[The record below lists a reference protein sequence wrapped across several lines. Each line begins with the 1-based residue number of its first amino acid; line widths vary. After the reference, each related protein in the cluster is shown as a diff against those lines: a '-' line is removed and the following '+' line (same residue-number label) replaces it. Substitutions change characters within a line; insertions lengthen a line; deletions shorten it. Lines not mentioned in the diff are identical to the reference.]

1 MRSEK
6 FVKNIPFNITVAARL
21 TWLETAVM
29 PHQLL
34 TGRPSE
40 LRAPSRLS
48 VLFPGPYF
56 PVLVL
61 VPAAIWSTVECLG
74 SYNRPLLLYFLLSQ
88 LSKYSSVSFL
98 LPAPPEVWLPALF
111 PNMVGRGGRFSR
123 GHISLMLPTQTS
135 LSARTRLCPH
145 IEVTHFWVLTLG
157 PRLLHCWAPHL
168 ISDTWQLEQSLLCLP
183 ARPPL

>member
-34 TGRPSE
+34 MGRPSE

-61 VPAAIWSTVECLG
+61 VPAGIWSTVECLG
-74 SYNRPLLLYFLLSQ
+74 SYNWPLLLYFLLSQ

-123 GHISLMLPTQTS
+123 GHISLMLPTQD
-135 LSARTRLCPH
+135 LSECPH
-145 IEVTHFWVLTLG
+145 SSLPTH
-157 PRLLHCWAPHL
+157 
-168 ISDTWQLEQSLLCLP
+168 
-183 ARPPL
+183 